1 MSGVL
6 WTSKS
11 WLKFVRVGFAL
22 MGLTMGLQMGS
33 AWAEDDAS
41 SSASPSA
48 SSSEPL
54 PASSSALMP
63 KSPPIPD
70 QLGEIF
76 GDHPQVQSARQNAC
90 EAAYTVLYGK
100 AAYYPQLNASISG
113 GNKLMDETTRSDEY
127 GGRNSPEYDGKG
139 INATITLRQHLYDW
153 GRTDATVAGAK
164 SDHAAARLRTD
175 LTLNQKMVE
184 FFELALQ
191 FVMQDRLVSN
201 FAIGRDVMQKD
212 LEAVEAH
219 YKSGTARLS
228 TLRQANIYKLDID
241 AQLSLAERQRDITRR
256 TLKTNF
262 MMEADA
268 VHAAV
273 MHFRAHRPSRCA
285 RRCVPRQSAPR
296 RSARASKR
304 HSVGGACANGRRGG
318 RRGHGSG

>member
-1 MSGVL
+1 
-6 WTSKS
+6 
-11 WLKFVRVGFAL
+11 LKFVRVGFAL
-22 MGLTMGLQMGS
+22 MGLTIGLTMGLQMGS

-273 MHFRAHRPSRCA
+273 MHFRARRPSRCA